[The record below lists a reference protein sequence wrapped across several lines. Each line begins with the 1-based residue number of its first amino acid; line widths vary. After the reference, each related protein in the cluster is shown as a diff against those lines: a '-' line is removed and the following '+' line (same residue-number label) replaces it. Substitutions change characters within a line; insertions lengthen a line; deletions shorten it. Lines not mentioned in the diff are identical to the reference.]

1 MDMCVEGSAGEW
13 FNSMPGTGRIYHL
26 INEAMDERNT
36 RNRIGAIIALGETG
50 DPRAVRS
57 LVNCCSDM
65 DPEIRRHA
73 TDALHKLRSG
83 RAVDALI
90 ERLKDKCEQPVT
102 RQHAADALAT
112 IRSFSAIDGLKD
124 RSLDLDEEPA
134 IRSYIVEVMDRT
146 GIR

>member
-1 MDMCVEGSAGEW
+1 MDMCVEGSASEW

-26 INEAMDERNT
+26 INEAMDVRNT
-36 RNRIGAIIALGETG
+36 RRISAMIALGETG

-57 LVNCCSDM
+57 LVDCCSDM
-65 DPEIRRHA
+65 DPEIRGHA

-124 RSLDLDEEPA
+124 RSLDLDEEPD
-134 IRSYIVEVMDRT
+134 IRSYVVEVMDRT